1 MIRRIHSSGHVLANI
16 GIRFVLG
23 TDPPPCLD
31 PPNQNGTI
39 VKGRQMRRE
48 NKLGKIQP
56 KERYYEMVFVFRRA
70 TGLCE

>member
-56 KERYYEMVFVFRRA
+56 
-70 TGLCE
+70 